1 MLLKA
6 MLLEFDDE
14 ESMIKKVISIGEE
27 VVRDYDTF
35 QRIFVADEKSNDE
48 GAVDDEKAYG
58 TQEALDE
65 QEGERTLTQEEAEAT
80 AIPQTWQSEIFEV
93 S

>member
-1 MLLKA
+1 

-14 ESMIKKVISIGEE
+14 ESMIKKVISIGED

-35 QRIFVADEKSNDE
+35 QRVFAANEKFDHE
-48 GAVDDEKAYG
+48 EAVDDGKAYG
-58 TQEALDE
+58 TQEAVDE
-65 QEGERTLTQEEAEAT
+65 QEREWTQTQEAAETT

-93 S
+93 R

>member
-1 MLLKA
+1 

-14 ESMIKKVISIGEE
+14 ESMIKKVISIGED

-35 QRIFVADEKSNDE
+35 QRIFGPDETFDNE

-58 TQEALDE
+58 TQEAVDE
-65 QEGERTLTQEEAEAT
+65 QEGERTHTQEAAEAT